1 MAKRNRQEV
10 LDRREEKKSQSLN
23 KGSAANDYRYREVH
37 APVQAKTIFQKE
49 LLRSL
54 KTKPVTVASGSAGVG
69 KSFVVMSE
77 VSDWL
82 KRNEIDKIVLSRPSV
97 GMGNTLGLLPGGIR
111 EKFEPFLS
119 PLVNVVVER
128 YGQGFYE
135 TALNNKKIEF
145 VPLEYARGR
154 SWDNAVVIIDEMQN
168 VKPEEAYTILT
179 RLGENSKMIL
189 IGDMT
194 QNDLRG
200 QTGIEWV
207 IDFVDNHEL
216 YEYVGIVEGTSDDI
230 VRSGFCKAVVQAR
243 EKELK
248 RQS

>member
-23 KGSAANDYRYREVH
+23 KGNAANDYRYREVH

-135 TALNNKKIEF
+135 TALNNKK
-145 VPLEYARGR
+145 
-154 SWDNAVVIIDEMQN
+154 N
-168 VKPEEAYTILT
+168 
-179 RLGENSKMIL
+179 
-189 IGDMT
+189 
-194 QNDLRG
+194 
-200 QTGIEWV
+200 
-207 IDFVDNHEL
+207 
-216 YEYVGIVEGTSDDI
+216 
-230 VRSGFCKAVVQAR
+230 
-243 EKELK
+243 
-248 RQS
+248 